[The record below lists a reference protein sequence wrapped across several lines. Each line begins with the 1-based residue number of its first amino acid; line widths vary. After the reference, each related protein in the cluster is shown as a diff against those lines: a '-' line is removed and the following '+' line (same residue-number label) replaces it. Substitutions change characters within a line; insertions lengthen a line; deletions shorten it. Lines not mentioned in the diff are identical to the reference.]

1 MIKANAL
8 TLRRGTKILIQDAEF
23 VVHPG
28 ERVGLI
34 GRNGSGKSSL
44 FAAFRGQLDLDQGN
58 VDIPVTW
65 NMAWVE
71 QTIEDLERPAREYV
85 IDGDRTL
92 RQLQAAREQAKDGQ
106 AIAELETRLIDAGAW
121 QANSRAESLLSG
133 LGFKPDQWL
142 NPVGSFSGG
151 WQMRISLARA
161 LMAPSDLLLL
171 DEPTNHLDLDAM
183 LWLERW
189 LTAYAGT
196 VIIISHDVE
205 FIDAVCNVI
214 LHIEHKRIERYRG
227 DYQSFLTQ
235 RAEKLRQTSLAIERQ
250 ARESARLQQ
259 FIDRFKA
266 KASKAKQAQSRVK
279 ALARMQTL
287 APLQTET
294 DIGIHI
300 PEPEHAPNLLLR
312 LKDIDAGYLV
322 DGSPHTILRSI
333 GLRIE
338 AGSRIG
344 ILGVNGAG
352 KSTLVKIIAAEL
364 DPFAGERI
372 EGKGLVIGYFAQQ
385 QMDIL
390 DSHASALL
398 HLKRIA
404 PQTREQELRNYLARF
419 GFTGEKVMDV
429 VGPFSG
435 GEKARLA
442 LALIVWHRPNLLVL
456 DEPTNHLDV
465 QTREALTTA
474 LAEYEGSLLLVS
486 HDRHLLRTSVDQFW
500 IVGDG
505 QVTQFDGDL
514 EDYRQHTLSRSGAS
528 TETSTDASA
537 QAEDGSQA
545 QGDRKQQKRE
555 QAQLRQQLSSL
566 RKPLQSRLT
575 KIETQ
580 MQALASRLEKIDQQM
595 QDPTF
600 YESADSNLRQQ
611 TLKDHGQLTR
621 DHEVLEEQWL
631 EVSQEI
637 EELEAKY
644 SQAAD

>member
-1 MIKANAL
+1 MIKTIAL
-8 TLRRGTKILIQDAEF
+8 TLRRGTKILMQDAEF

-44 FAAFRGQLDLDQGN
+44 FAALRNQLDPDQGSI
-58 VDIPVTW
+58 DIPASW
-65 NMAWVE
+65 RLAWVE
-71 QTIEDLERPAREYV
+71 QSIEDLDRPAREYV
-85 IDGDRTL
+85 IDGDRYL
-92 RQLQAAREQAKDGQ
+92 RQLQGERERALDGQ
-106 AIAELETRLIDAGAW
+106 AIAELETRLNDAGAW
-121 QANSRAESLLSG
+121 QASSRAESLLSG
-133 LGFKPDQWL
+133 LGFKPEQWL

-189 LTAYAGT
+189 LSAYEGT

-214 LHIEHKRIERYRG
+214 LHIEHQKIERYRG

-287 APLQTET
+287 APLQTEA
-294 DIGIHI
+294 DVGIHI

-312 LKDIDAGYLV
+312 LKNIDAGYRV
-322 DGSPHTILRSI
+322 DESLHTILRSVS
-333 GLRIE
+333 LRIE

-352 KSTLVKIIAAEL
+352 KSTLVKVIAGEL
-364 DPFAGERI
+364 EPFAGERL
-372 EGKGLVIGYFAQQ
+372 EGKGLTIGYFAQQ

-390 DSHASALL
+390 DPQASALL
-398 HLKRIA
+398 HLKRVA
-404 PQTREQELRNYLARF
+404 PQAREQDLRNYLARF
-419 GFTGEKVMDV
+419 GFTGEKVMDEV
-429 VGPFSG
+429 APFSG

-500 IVGDG
+500 IVGEG
-505 QVTQFDGDL
+505 QVIQFDGDL
-514 EDYRQHTLSRSGAS
+514 EDYRQHTLSRSSS
-528 TETSTDASA
+528 TSSIATDAISLA
-537 QAEDGSQA
+537 DDGSTGA
-545 QGDRKQQKRE
+545 GDRKQQRRE
-555 QAQLRQQLSSL
+555 QAQIRQQLSTL
-566 RKPLQSRLT
+566 RKPLQSRQT
-575 KIETQ
+575 RIESQ
-580 MQALASRLEKIDQQM
+580 MQALATKIKAIDEQM
-595 QDPTF
+595 QDPAF
-600 YESADSNLRQQ
+600 YESVDSNLRQQ

-621 DHEVLEEQWL
+621 EHEALEEQWF
-631 EVSQEI
+631 EVSQELEEI
-637 EELEAKY
+637 ENNFKQL
-644 SQAAD
+644 SD